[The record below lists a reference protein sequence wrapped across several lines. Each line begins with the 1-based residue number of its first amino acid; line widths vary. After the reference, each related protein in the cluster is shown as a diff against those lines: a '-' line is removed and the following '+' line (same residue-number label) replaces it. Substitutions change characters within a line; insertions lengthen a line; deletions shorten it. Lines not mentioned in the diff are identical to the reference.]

1 MLLHCDV
8 NDGVRSR
15 GFLLRALA
23 VEFEPPER
31 EDAEV
36 EAPIEVMEEDRF
48 DGLFIP
54 GIEDH
59 DDDCVVVVAFTPT
72 VGIGNGGTD
81 ANLSRLCNVLSLCFC
96 GKVGGTSLVAR
107 RSFGGVFG
115 GIKLPV
121 EIDDNEGEGAMN
133 VGVTGEPEVI

>member
-1 MLLHCDV
+1 MLHCDV

-15 GFLLRALA
+15 EILLRALA

-36 EAPIEVMEEDRF
+36 EAPIEVMEEGGF
-48 DGLFIP
+48 DGFIP
-54 GIEDH
+54 EIEDH
-59 DDDCVVVVAFTPT
+59 NDDCAPVVAFTPT
-72 VGIGNGGTD
+72 VGTGNGGAD
-81 ANLSRLCNVLSLCFC
+81 ANLSRLCNVLSLCLC

-107 RSFGGVFG
+107 RSFGGVLG
-115 GIKLPV
+115 GIKIPV
-121 EIDDNEGEGAMN
+121 EIDDNEGEGATN